1 MEKLWEMLTCP
12 HCQATGL
19 TLLGAAGC
27 MLTAGRVW
35 LKDAWSRVVTRVT
48 RRSK

>member
-12 HCQATGL
+12 HCQATGI
-19 TLLGAAGC
+19 TLLSAAGC

-35 LKDAWSRVVTRVT
+35 VVAAWRGLVTRVS
-48 RRSK
+48 RRKP